1 MFGTQEVWRG
11 QGAEE
16 SREDGDVRLASPR
29 WGRGVSAGG
38 RGAHGVTL
46 VCSPFPVA
54 GTVFML
60 PCLQDCIL
68 CEPISTFKARLL
80 PTFPLRARKVQEVCT
95 VRSFCICEFVSSLK
109 RMRNSQST
117 RTVLS
122 RSLLHVLR
130 GEESGRFPAVVTQG
144 EAPSCQH
151 VPSPWP
157 VVRHF
162 LQLCALCCFK
172 RPQ

>member
-1 MFGTQEVWRG
+1 MFGAQEVWRG
-11 QGAEE
+11 RGAEG

-38 RGAHGVTL
+38 RGAHGVAP
-46 VCSPFPVA
+46 VWSPFPVA
-54 GTVFML
+54 GAVFVL
-60 PCLQDCIL
+60 PCLQDRIL
-68 CEPISTFKARLL
+68 CEPISTFKPVFYPPSRL
-80 PTFPLRARKVQEVCT
+80 AH
-95 VRSFCICEFVSSLK
+95 VRCRRPALSTAFVFVNLSPVK
-109 RMRNSQST
+109 RTHNSQST
-117 RTVLS
+117 LAEFS

-130 GEESGRFPAVVTQG
+130 GGKPGRFPAVVTQG
-144 EAPSCQH
+144 EAPYCQH

-157 VVRHF
+157 VARHF